1 MRFVWILS
9 ISLFQHC
16 VEVFWA
22 RVREWFK
29 LVIDCLR
36 ETPPGKGFPLPKT
49 HVPKWIEMIEIG
61 KSLIVNTKISWVGET
76 DSQCKNASG
85 WFDCRGLY
93 AASLQGG
100 IQQKFCHVIAPHR
113 PQLMRILP
121 TWLFAAICPG
131 ATSPTQRSLLRDN
144 CGSLLII
151 DDIPFW
157 TVIILGVF
165 FGGFGRISMKDETG
179 KLFFPLLLFPSGGT
193 RSQKRHISVC
203 LGVDGVFSCFFH
215 GHVPHS
221 WWPPP
226 WYGPTTH
233 TTSTIYSI

>member
-1 MRFVWILS
+1 M
-9 ISLFQHC
+9 
-16 VEVFWA
+16 FWA

-157 TVIILGVF
+157 TVIILGGIFWGGLVGFPWRTRRASF
-165 FGGFGRISMKDETG
+165 FSVILVPVRWHQKSKTTHLRVPRCRRCFFM
-179 KLFFPLLLFPSGGT
+179 FFPWACSTFLVTTP
-193 RSQKRHISVC
+193 IV
-203 LGVDGVFSCFFH
+203 
-215 GHVPHS
+215 
-221 WWPPP
+221 WP
-226 WYGPTTH
+226 YHTH
-233 TTSTIYSI
+233 TQLVLYIVYSY